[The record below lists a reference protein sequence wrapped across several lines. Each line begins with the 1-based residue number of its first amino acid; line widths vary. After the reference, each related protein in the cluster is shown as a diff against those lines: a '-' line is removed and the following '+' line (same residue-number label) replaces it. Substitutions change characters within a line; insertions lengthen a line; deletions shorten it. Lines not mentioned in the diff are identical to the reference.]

1 MTSVST
7 RGMLTTSNITVAIDY
22 EQGDSL
28 IADHVTAAMLVER
41 TIAKTSFGNLTLLL
55 CKI

>member
-28 IADHVTAAMLVER
+28 IADNVTAAMLVER
-41 TIAKTSFGNLTLLL
+41 TIAKTSLGNLTLLL